1 MENENVL
8 EPTDDVRDLFP
19 DMKDDEYAALQKSV
33 EDGTVEATADGEEG
47 DEPAADDG
55 GEAAEGEE
63 NAAEEAAAESTEGE
77 ETKTDEPPADE
88 SKAEGPAPAQEPA
101 KPAADDEKERMREA
115 LRLLGYEDGEDSRGW
130 EEAIAEMKGISV
142 EEVRQ
147 MIGNPDPSPAPAA
160 KPEAPAKADPATTGA
175 SIEEADLAALKEAFP
190 QLANVQRLQDIPNF
204 GKFALERYNKKGVV
218 EAYATANGVMPKT
231 VPESPVTK
239 PVKTG
244 KEHLHSS
251 RTNGAAAPKGMS
263 NAELHQARELFGNL
277 TDKELADLYR
287 RATR

>member
-1 MENENVL
+1 
-8 EPTDDVRDLFP
+8 
-19 DMKDDEYAALQKSV
+19 MKDDEYAALQKSV
-33 EDGTVEATADGEEG
+33 EDGTVEATADGEEENEPATEDG
-47 DEPAADDG
+47 DEA
-55 GEAAEGEE
+55 EEGEE
-63 NAAEEAAAESTEGE
+63 TAAESTEGE
-77 ETKTDEPPADE
+77 ETKTDEPPAEE
-88 SKAEGPAPAQEPA
+88 SKVEEPAPAQEPA

-115 LRLLGYEDGEDSRGW
+115 LRLLGYEDGENSRGW

-175 SIEEADLAALKEAFP
+175 SIEDAELAALKEAFP
-190 QLANVQRLQDIPNF
+190 QLADVKRLKDIPNF

-231 VPESPVTK
+231 SPESPVTK
-239 PVKTG
+239 PAKTG

-263 NAELHQARELFGNL
+263 SAELRQARELFGNL
-277 TDKELADLYR
+277 PDKELYELYR